1 MKIASEQGYSAS
13 AEVTIPQLRVFT
25 LERES
30 VQSLISAGFAAAS
43 EHPF

>member
-1 MKIASEQGYSAS
+1 MKIASEQEYSVS
-13 AEVTIPQLRVFT
+13 AEIAIPQLRVFK

-30 VQSLISAGFAAAS
+30 VQSLISANFVAVS

>member
-1 MKIASEQGYSAS
+1 MKIASGQEYSAS
-13 AEVTIPQLRVFT
+13 AEVAIPQLRVFK

-30 VQSLISAGFAAAS
+30 VQSLISASFIAAS